1 MYFCVLSSGCEM
13 SKLPVAK
20 LPVESYL
27 FETIKYDTRVIAYIL
42 TCGES
47 LQVSWILVTKVRVK
61 FVGYLANVL

>member
-1 MYFCVLSSGCEM
+1 M

-20 LPVESYL
+20 LPV
-27 FETIKYDTRVIAYIL
+27 ETIKYDTRVIAYIL